1 MTAMFVNGSRRNEQ
15 SLLRPSIN
23 ACYQVLVHFAKR
35 FRGEDFLD
43 IDQPEK
49 RIANAAI
56 FFNGSERNNQS

>member
-1 MTAMFVNGSRRNEQ
+1 MLATKFWFI
-15 SLLRPSIN
+15 LLSG
-23 ACYQVLVHFAKR
+23 

-49 RIANAAI
+49 RIANVAI

>member
-1 MTAMFVNGSRRNEQ
+1 MLATKFWFI
-15 SLLRPSIN
+15 LLSG
-23 ACYQVLVHFAKR
+23 

-56 FFNGSERNNQS
+56 FLMDQNEIKSSPLKPLSRYKICMAAIGCSCL